1 MLRAVISVAVICVVC
16 RPVVADDNI
25 RFSAQIRPILSDKC
39 FHCHGPDAEKR
50 AAGLRLD
57 DEHSV
62 TAPLASGAT
71 AIVPG
76 DLAAS
81 AIIERI
87 TTSDP
92 DLRMPPTDAGKQL
105 TEKEIGLL
113 KRWVESGAKWGQHW
127 AFEPIVRP
135 RIPATVTRMAA
146 TNDVDSFVIARL
158 QEAGLS
164 ANSEAEKIAMLRR
177 VTLDLTGFPPTPA
190 DVDKFLADE
199 SDHAYETAVDRLL
212 RSSRYGEHMARY
224 WLDAARYGDTH
235 GLHLDNYRE
244 MWAYRDWVVNAFNS
258 NMPFDQ
264 FTMEQLAGDLL
275 PNATD
280 DQLIATGFN
289 RCHVTTGEG
298 GSIDAEVEVRN
309 TNDRVATIGAVFMG
323 LTLDCCR
330 CHSHKFDPVTID
342 DYYSLTAFFNNIDGN
357 PLDGNTTEHAP
368 ILKVLTTEQKAEIQ
382 TLEKLRRDTKTS
394 IQQVIAEAS
403 YKEPTVPAEPVAA
416 PPTEFI
422 WVEDSVLTS
431 GTVSG
436 TTPWQFAKAPLPV
449 FSGEAS
455 HTRTAV
461 GLSQHYVDGV
471 DPAIT
476 IGEGDIFFA
485 WVFLDPT
492 NPPKEIMLQWN
503 DGLSWSHRVYW
514 GGNHIDWGMDN
525 SVSRMSKG
533 ALPKTGEWVRLEVS
547 ASEVGLQPGANV
559 TGWAFTQFDGTVYW
573 DRCGIAKSSAG
584 QTVYDSFARWQR
596 DLQQTE
602 GSGLPEVVRTTL
614 RQPTDERD
622 PLEAMALKNYF
633 IEHAYVG
640 TRAEISTLHEQLRT
654 IDQQIQATRKNAA
667 VTLIYRERAEPKPTY
682 VLNRGEYD
690 QPRDKVERRVPAVL
704 PPLPDGAPANRLG
717 LVQWLTSPS
726 HPLTSRVIVN
736 RIWQQFFGT
745 GIVKTAEDF
754 GSQGEPPTHPELL
767 DWLSS
772 EFMRPQ
778 LAGAEHSWDV
788 KHLVRTIVTSAAYRR
803 NARVTDESLAAD
815 PANRL
820 LARGPRFRLDAETL
834 RDQALFVSGLY
845 VEKLGGPSVK
855 PPQPDGLWQ
864 AVGYSGSN
872 TVRFEKDSGP
882 EKVHRRTLYT
892 FIKRTAPPPQMA
904 IMDAPSRESCVLR
917 RERTNS
923 PMQALMLMNDP
934 QYLECA
940 RALAEK
946 AIYEGGESAA
956 EKVVWMFR
964 QCLLR
969 VPQTY
974 EVDGLLGD
982 FVAYRNEYKADP
994 EAAKQ
999 LVSVGETAPSTKI
1012 SAEEL
1017 AAWTMVAS
1025 TLLNLDETISK

>member
-1 MLRAVISVAVICVVC
+1 MLRAVISLVVVC
-16 RPVVADDNI
+16 VFFRSVDAGEDI
-25 RFSAQIRPILSDKC
+25 RFSTQIRPILSDKC

-50 AAGLRLD
+50 SAGLRLD
-57 DEHSV
+57 DETSV

-76 DLAAS
+76 NLTAS

-87 TTSDP
+87 TSSDP
-92 DLRMPPTDAGKQL
+92 DLRMPPVDAGKQL
-105 TEKEIGLL
+105 TEAEVGLL
-113 KRWVESGAKWGQHW
+113 KRWVEAGAKWGQHW

-135 RIPATVTRMAA
+135 HPPARVAGQAA
-146 TNDVDSFVIARL
+146 TNEVDNFLHARL
-158 QEAGLS
+158 QAVGMS
-164 ANSEAEKIAMLRR
+164 ANAEAEKIPLLRR

-190 DVDKFLADE
+190 EVDAFLADE
-199 SDHAYETAVDRLL
+199 SSHAYEAAVDRLL
-212 RSSRYGEHMARY
+212 QSSRYGEHMARY

-258 NMPFDQ
+258 NLPFDQ
-264 FTMEQLAGDLL
+264 FTIEQLAGDLL
-275 PNATD
+275 PHATD
-280 DQLIATGFN
+280 DQLVATGFN

-309 TNDRVATIGAVFMG
+309 TNDRVAAMGAVFMG

-342 DYYSLTAFFNNIDGN
+342 DYYSLSAFFNNIDGN

-368 ILKVLTTEQKAEIQ
+368 VLKVLTPEQQAEIEK
-382 TLEKLRRDTKTS
+382 LEKSQQDVKKK
-394 IQQVIAEAS
+394 IQQLIAETP
-403 YKEPTVPAEPVAA
+403 YEEPAIPADPVAA
-416 PPTEFI
+416 PPTEFL
-422 WVEDSVLTS
+422 WVEDAVLTG
-431 GTVSG
+431 GTAGG

-449 FSGEAS
+449 FSGETS

-461 GLSQHYVDGV
+461 GLSQHYVDGIK
-471 DPAIT
+471 PGIK
-476 IGEGDIFFA
+476 IGEGEVFFA
-485 WVFLDPT
+485 WVFLDPA

-503 DGLSWSHRVYW
+503 DGMSWSHRVYW
-514 GGNHIDWGMDN
+514 GGNYIDWGTDN
-525 SVSRMSKG
+525 SASRLHKG
-533 ALPKTGEWVRLEVS
+533 ELPKTGEWVRLEVR
-547 ASEVGLQPGANV
+547 ASEVGLLPGTSV

-573 DRCGIAKSSAG
+573 DHCGMTRSAVG
-584 QTVYDSFARWQR
+584 QTVYDSLARWQA
-596 DLQQTE
+596 DLQRTDAT
-602 GSGLPEVVRTTL
+602 GLPEELRKTL
-614 RQPTDERD
+614 LQPEVARD
-622 PLEAMALKNYF
+622 AQKVLALQSYF
-633 IEHAYVG
+633 LEHAYAG
-640 TRAEISTLHEQLRT
+640 TRAAISPLHEQLRA
-654 IDQQIQATRKNAA
+654 IDQQIQATRDNAS
-667 VTLIYRERAEPKPTY
+667 VTLIYRERAEIKPTF

-690 QPRDKVERRVPAVL
+690 QPRDKVERRVPAIFPAL
-704 PPLPDGAPANRLG
+704 PEGAPANRLG
-717 LVQWLTSPS
+717 LAQWLTSPS

-778 LAGAEHSWDV
+778 LAGAEHDWDV
-788 KHLVRTIVTSAAYRR
+788 KHLVRVIVTSAAYRR
-803 NARVTDESLAAD
+803 EARVTEEALAAD
-815 PANRL
+815 PGNRL

-845 VEKLGGPSVK
+845 VEKMGGPSVK

-934 QYLECA
+934 QYVECA

-946 AIYEGGESAA
+946 AISEGGESAA
-956 EKVVWMFR
+956 EKVAWMFR
-964 QCLLR
+964 QCVLR
-969 VPQTY
+969 APQTH

-982 FVAYRNEYKADP
+982 FVGYRNDYKADP
-994 EAAKQ
+994 AAAKQ
-999 LVSVGETAPSTKI
+999 LVSVGELAPSTRI
-1012 SAEEL
+1012 AAEEL

-1025 TLLNLDETISK
+1025 TLLNLDETVSK